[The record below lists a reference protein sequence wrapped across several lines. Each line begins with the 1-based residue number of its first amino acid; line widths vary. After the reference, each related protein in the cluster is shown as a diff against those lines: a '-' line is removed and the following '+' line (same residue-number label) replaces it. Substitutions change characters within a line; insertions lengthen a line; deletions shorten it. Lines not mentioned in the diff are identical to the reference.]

1 METKI
6 ICMRHS
12 LYVENGNISE
22 LGAALAYTMGKHLA
36 ENNPVDVI
44 LTSPKLRAR
53 QTAEILKIA
62 MAFNG
67 EIFPDE
73 ELDEYKDFMCFISG
87 LQEKIRSTN
96 WKNILIVSHGPNLEH
111 NLDYCG
117 YYIQSVSEKNTY
129 KTEYVFPERPTI
141 TRGEECCE
149 LSFKLPPDFAGM
161 METLKKLPN

>member
-36 ENNPVDVI
+36 EKNQIDVI

-53 QTAEILKIA
+53 QTAEILKLA

-73 ELDEYKDFMCFISG
+73 ELDEYKNFMYFISG

-111 NLDYCG
+111 NLNYCG
-117 YYIQSVSEKNTY
+117 YYIQSISEKNTY
-129 KTEYVFPERPTI
+129 KTEYVFPEPTI
-141 TRGEECCE
+141 TQEKECCE
-149 LSFKLPPDFAGM
+149 LWFKLPSDFAGM
-161 METLKKLPN
+161 METLKKLPT